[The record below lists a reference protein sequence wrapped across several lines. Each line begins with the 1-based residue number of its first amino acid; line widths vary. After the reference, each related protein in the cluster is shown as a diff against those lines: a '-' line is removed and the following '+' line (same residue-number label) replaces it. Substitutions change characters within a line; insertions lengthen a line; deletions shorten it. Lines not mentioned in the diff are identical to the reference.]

1 MSKEKNYSQ
10 YGNILF
16 LIGIGITVIGALL
29 NLGETVAR
37 IVTATLIILGIAV
50 GVLNITNKEAVSFIV
65 GGIAII
71 LALQPF
77 LTLFPQRFG
86 LTGTALAILG
96 GLYSYIIAF
105 IVPAVL
111 VVAFRTC
118 FQTAKD

>member
-16 LIGIGITVIGALL
+16 LIGIGIIVIGALL

-37 IVTATLIILGIAV
+37 IIIATLSILGIVV

-65 GGIAII
+65 AGTAIV
-71 LALQPF
+71 LTLTPF
-77 LTLFPQRFG
+77 LTLFPQRFELSG
-86 LTGTALAILG
+86 VPLAILG
-96 GLYSYIIAF
+96 GFYVYISAF